1 MVTETLI
8 QRNKSRDMLNNEI
21 SINGNN
27 LYNLK
32 RQIFNLMVILGKK
45 NELETFKKFSFPKL
59 PKIRIVTSLIEK
71 YHVALKTTVNL
82 LNNTVN
88 FRELF

>member
-1 MVTETLI
+1 MVTGTLI
-8 QRNKSRDMLNNEI
+8 QRNKSRDMLNVEI

-32 RQIFNLMVILGKK
+32 RQIFNLIVILGK

-82 LNNTVN
+82 LNNTVH